1 MRDHITSRRTLLI
14 VDMALLVL
22 ALLTIGIAQVNLHGW
37 NQVVALGIAVCKAIL
52 IALFFMELK
61 SASPL
66 HRLVGLAAI
75 MWLLILLLG
84 TLDDVLTRGWL
95 PTPGK

>member
-61 SASPL
+61 FASPL

-95 PTPGK
+95 PIPGK